1 MLASPSHELGPPPLM
16 NEVSRF
22 SFDDHHERTSR
33 STTDIIRLAMGSTS
47 PMEAKDDDATL
58 LQLIPPPQPR
68 MHSDLHPHDY
78 ERMASILQL
87 THRSQSNSPKAMS
100 REHSYISPSSSR
112 ASSILSTQGQG
123 DARSSVSKLHAQL
136 AALRAKRTPRPVG
149 VPSDHLTSGSYV
161 AEKRRV
167 QSYTSGSA
175 DDTSTGG
182 LTRDHPQ
189 VLARDQMLM
198 GGQGSQ
204 TNLKVSMRR
213 AVFARRSWQLG
224 PGDDDEAEV
233 EEEPGAYRTSL
244 TRREVTTHSA
254 VCLGPRLSNSRS
266 VRLMMQMGLLRSQS
280 KKRES
285 YGNKIVPVVER
296 NSAGAVQTRKTP
308 PMGSS
313 GQAQKMPTHEMVTI

>member
-1 MLASPSHELGPPPLM
+1 M

-22 SFDDHHERTSR
+22 SFDDHHDRRSR
-33 STTDIIRLAMGSTS
+33 STTDIICLAMGSTS
-47 PMEAKDDDATL
+47 PMEAKDDDAGL
-58 LQLIPPPQPR
+58 LRLIPPPQPR

-78 ERMASILQL
+78 ERMASLLQL
-87 THRSQSNSPKAMS
+87 THRSLSNSPKDMS

-112 ASSILSTQGQG
+112 ASSILSNQGQG
-123 DARSSVSKLHAQL
+123 DARSSVSKLHQL
-136 AALRAKRTPRPVG
+136 AALRAKKPPRPVVSPVR
-149 VPSDHLTSGSYV
+149 VPSDHLKSGSCV

-175 DDTSTGG
+175 DDTRG
-182 LTRDHPQ
+182 LTSDHPQ
-189 VLARDQMLM
+189 VLARDQMMM

-204 TNLKVSMRR
+204 TSLKVSMRR

-224 PGDDDEAEV
+224 PGDDNEAEV

-244 TRREVTTHSA
+244 TRREVMTHSA

-296 NSAGAVQTRKTP
+296 NSAGAGQARKTP

-313 GQAQKMPTHEMVTI
+313 CQADKMPSAETHEMVRL